1 MQTTVTPI
9 RIEAASLA
17 EMVGNCERVNCAAR
31 TSYLA
36 TALRFT
42 QAHQFHGRVLPVC
55 LLGHTLLLLL
65 DGHKMNHAEQEH
77 KGPMRLGRNRATIC
91 RKLLSNGVS
100 FWWWVVTVSNGL
112 SDGIRQV
119 LSAGRMSP
127 FVEFPF
133 E

>member
-77 KGPMRLGRNRATIC
+77 KGPMRLGLKPSDNLPKVAEQRRFV
-91 RKLLSNGVS
+91 L
-100 FWWWVVTVSNGL
+100 VVGCNCL
-112 SDGIRQV
+112 ER
-119 LSAGRMSP
+119 
-127 FVEFPF
+127 VE
-133 E
+133 